1 MTRLETEKRTTICT
15 SAALHPSIVLAMM
28 RAHRIDHHATSTEY
42 KRTQSMHEDRS
53 VGKRIKMVVRTVG
66 TVRLSSIGL
75 Q

>member
-1 MTRLETEKRTTICT
+1 
-15 SAALHPSIVLAMM
+15 MM
-28 RAHRIDHHATSTEY
+28 RAHRIDHQAMSTAY
-42 KRTQSMHEDRS
+42 KRTPSKHEERS